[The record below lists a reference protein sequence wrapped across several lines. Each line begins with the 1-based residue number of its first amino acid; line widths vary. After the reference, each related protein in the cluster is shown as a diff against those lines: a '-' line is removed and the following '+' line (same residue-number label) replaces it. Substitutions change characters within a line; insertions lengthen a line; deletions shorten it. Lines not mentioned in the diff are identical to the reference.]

1 MIYASE
7 VYSTAMLEK
16 LVHWNG
22 IIPDNQHFVEIT
34 IPRGTSYE
42 VATSDAL
49 PGWDSQDCR
58 VSRSLANVW
67 YEERRS
73 AILFVPSLVARME
86 RNVIINSRHPEFTD
100 LEVSL
105 ETPVWWDQR
114 LFPTA

>member
-58 VSRSLANVW
+58 VSRSFANVW